1 MIRFSTSVLV
11 GAAALV
17 VAGMA
22 APALRQAHWRLA
34 MDPQSVACLPWTM
47 YVEHVRAPRT
57 LHRGQIVVLRED
69 AVDKAALLN
78 PGLRAFAS
86 APAGKMVAA
95 LPGDTVE
102 LKGGA
107 IWIDGDYM
115 GKTWLSSWVG
125 RHFQGLSVPWV
136 AGKPYVI
143 PPGKVMVMGT
153 SALAF
158 DSRYFGLVN
167 VSQIHGVAYPL

>member
-1 MIRFSTSVLV
+1 MIRFSTSALV

-34 MDPQSVACLPWTM
+34 MDPQSVTCLPWTL
-47 YVEHVRAPRT
+47 YVEHLQAPAQLR
-57 LHRGQIVVLRED
+57 RGQIVVLRED
-69 AVDKAALLN
+69 AVDKAAALN

-95 LPGDTVE
+95 IPGDTVE
-102 LKGGA
+102 LRGDA
-107 IWIDGDYM
+107 IWVDGHYM
-115 GKTWLSSWVG
+115 GKTWLSGWVD
-125 RHFQGLSVPWV
+125 RKFQGLSVPWTP
-136 AGKPYVI
+136 GQPYVV

-153 SALAF
+153 RSLAF

-167 VSQIHGVAYPL
+167 ARQIHGVAYPL